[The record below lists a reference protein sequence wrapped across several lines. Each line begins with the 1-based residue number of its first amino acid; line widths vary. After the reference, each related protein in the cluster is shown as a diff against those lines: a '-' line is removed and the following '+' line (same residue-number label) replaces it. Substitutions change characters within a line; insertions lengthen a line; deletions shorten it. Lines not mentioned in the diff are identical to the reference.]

1 MPAWQYNRRTNK
13 KIDDLIKEVAEIES
27 KAGLPKD
34 QAIGKWRKK
43 YKDKFKLLGYRCLPA
58 EKFDEAISWLLQSRA
73 RLQPKL
79 RRRDNTQWRNNRYK
93 GIFARAKELGITKEQ
108 IIMIANKKFN
118 KNIKSIKE
126 LGEQNLDKLYRYIFS
141 L

>member
-1 MPAWQYNRRTNK
+1 M
-13 KIDDLIKEVAEIES
+13 
-27 KAGLPKD
+27 
-34 QAIGKWRKK
+34 
-43 YKDKFKLLGYRCLPA
+43 LGYRCLPA

-93 GIFARAKELGITKEQ
+93 GIFARAKELGITKEE